1 MTTPLRL
8 SGNHPAGVPQW
19 VSLRNAVE
27 EAWATIEARSGGAAS
42 PRLRCD
48 VAEGHAVWA
57 VRRTIDDT
65 LALLL
70 AQARRASEAASG
82 SLGRPEVTVTSVQYE
97 DAVEIEVADSGTTP
111 ARDRSRAGAD
121 PSRVAKLVSHIGGS
135 LQTMDCPEGGV
146 AVTLRLPRVVSRRAA
161 A

>member
-27 EAWATIEARSGGAAS
+27 EAWATIEESSGDTTC

-57 VRRTIDDT
+57 VRRTLRDMLD
-65 LALLL
+65 LLL
-70 AQARRASEAASG
+70 AQAYGASEAASG
-82 SLGRPEVTVTSVQYE
+82 SLGGPEVTVTSVQYE
-97 DAVEIEVADSGTTP
+97 DAVEIEVADSGTMP
-111 ARDRSRAGAD
+111 ACDRARADAD
-121 PSRVAKLVSHIGGS
+121 PSQVAKLVSHLGVS

-146 AVTLRLPRVVSRRAA
+146 AVTLRLPRMVSQRAA